1 MERIELERLPLSTD
15 GFFLLRPEWVAF
27 FPEGFSGLELVVH
40 IFGGVVLRA
49 TSSLTTRP
57 FLKSSRD
64 RRKEVGT
71 NRLVNSTPT
80 YVVVAFTS
88 RINDSP
94 NFVFGGSG
102 SAKG

>member
-15 GFFLLRPEWVAF
+15 RLFLLKPECVEF
-27 FPEGFSGLELVVH
+27 FPEGFSGLELVAH

-64 RRKEVGT
+64 RRNEAG
-71 NRLVNSTPT
+71 S
-80 YVVVAFTS
+80 VAISFMLGYFIS
-88 RINDSP
+88 QQQEARSMINGLR
-94 NFVFGGSG
+94 FF
-102 SAKG
+102 SAKPSTG